1 MAPYYYYPGWWEGC
15 ANGFLYINSAKWA
28 ELPKVYQNMVT
39 IAAGQVAADLTAKYD
54 ARNASA
60 IKRLVAAGAQLRPFS
75 TDILDASFKATNELF
90 AEVAAKNAKF
100 KALYDS
106 TIAFR
111 NEQYQ
116 WHQVCEATY
125 DNYMIRRIRT

>member
-1 MAPYYYYPGWWEGC
+1 MAATHHSWAPRPRRDTRLHGTVGAGWDNRR
-15 ANGFLYINSAKWA
+15 AMRSN
-28 ELPKVYQNMVT
+28 
-39 IAAGQVAADLTAKYD
+39 
-54 ARNASA
+54 
-60 IKRLVAAGAQLRPFS
+60 
-75 TDILDASFKATNELF
+75 DILDASFKATNELF
-90 AEVAAKNAKF
+90 AEVSAKNPKF

-125 DNYMIRRIRT
+125 DNYMIRRIRA

>member
-1 MAPYYYYPGWWEGC
+1 
-15 ANGFLYINSAKWA
+15 
-28 ELPKVYQNMVT
+28 
-39 IAAGQVAADLTAKYD
+39 
-54 ARNASA
+54 
-60 IKRLVAAGAQLRPFS
+60 LRPFS

-90 AEVAAKNAKF
+90 AEVSAKNAKF
-100 KALYDS
+100 KALYES

-125 DNYMIRRIRT
+125 DNYMIRRIRG

>member
-1 MAPYYYYPGWWEGC
+1 
-15 ANGFLYINSAKWA
+15 
-28 ELPKVYQNMVT
+28 VT
-39 IAAGQVAADLTAKYD
+39 IAGAQVAADLTAKYD

-75 TDILDASFKATNELF
+75 NDILDASWKATNELF
-90 AEVAAKNAKF
+90 AEVSAKNAKF
-100 KALYDS
+100 KTLYDA
-106 TIAFR
+106 TTAFR

-125 DNYMIRRIRT
+125 DNYMIRRIRA